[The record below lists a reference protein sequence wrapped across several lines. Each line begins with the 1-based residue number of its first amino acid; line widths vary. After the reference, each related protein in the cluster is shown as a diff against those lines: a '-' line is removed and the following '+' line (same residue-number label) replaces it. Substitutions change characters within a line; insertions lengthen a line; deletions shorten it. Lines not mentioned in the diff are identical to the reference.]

1 MTTTETSPGQRWQTV
16 YRNVSSGGR
25 VVRVGGIHTCPQ
37 DARAEAAR
45 RNERDNRHGRN
56 VSWTTREIDEN
67 GQEA

>member
-25 VVRVGGIHTCPQ
+25 VVRVGGTHTCSQ

-45 RNERDNRHGRN
+45 RNERDNRCGRN
-56 VSWTTREIDEN
+56 VSWTTREVDEN
-67 GQEA
+67 GREV